1 MKSVLIGLF
10 LTIAGITALML
21 LPSKQIPA
29 PMPWEVTIM
38 ADGNSKVFD
47 IHLGTTTYRV
57 AQQQLRQYGKT
68 AIFTQKG
75 EEPSVEA
82 FFQSINLGG
91 LSAKL
96 ILNLAVDEDKIT
108 EMISH
113 AMEARIQP
121 SGARRYQ
128 LNNLSNTSLIKAPIT
143 AISYIPSIRLDEEK
157 VRYRFGDPE
166 VIEQDA
172 ENPNTSIWHYP
183 RLGLLIRLNEN
194 EKTILEYSVK
204 ALSSH

>member
-10 LTIAGITALML
+10 LTLAGIAALML
-21 LPSKQIPA
+21 LPSKQTPA

-47 IHLGTTTYRV
+47 IHLGITTYSE
-57 AQQQLRQYGKT
+57 AQRQLRQYGKT
-68 AIFTQKG
+68 AIFTREG
-75 EEPSVEA
+75 DAPSVEA

-96 ILNLAVDEDKIT
+96 ILNLAVDEDKIA
-108 EMISH
+108 EMLSH

-128 LNNLSNTSLIKAPIT
+128 LNNLSNTSLIKAPII

-157 VRYRFGDPE
+157 IRYRFGDPE
-166 VIEQDA
+166 VIKQDA
-172 ENPNTSIWHYP
+172 ENPNTSIWYYP
-183 RLGLLIRLNEN
+183 RLGLLIRLNEH